1 MMKAISKTA
10 SETAS
15 SALADGSTMDR
26 LEQTGSAQYRE
37 RLGAMDKVAMA
48 DENTGLVVLEQTMA
62 AKGLTLEEARA
73 RLSGKGGK
81 RYWRSLEELAD
92 APGFGEMLEREFP
105 RQAAEWI
112 DPVSRRGFLKI
123 MGASMALAG
132 LSGCTK
138 QPDEPIYP
146 YIKQPEDLILGKPNY
161 FASAHPFNTGAIPVL
176 VKSDAYRPIKV
187 DGNPDHPI
195 NRGSSDPIT
204 QGSLL
209 ALYDPDR
216 SQHVRYRGENREWA
230 EFVQA
235 FQTHLA
241 VKKVAGGAGVYIL
254 SSTVTS
260 PALAAQIKQAQAAW
274 PQAKF
279 LQYDPINRDSAY
291 AATASAFG
299 APLDAQ
305 YWLEGA
311 DVIVSLD
318 ADFLSGITH
327 PGFNKLAGDYSRR
340 RKLDGGKIDMNR
352 LYAVE
357 SAVTTTGMKAEHRLG
372 LRASDIPGFAASLA
386 AVISGGQP
394 PSGYSWTPEQRHFLE
409 AVVKDLKANAGE
421 SAVIPGEQQPPD
433 VHLAAIAINE
443 ALGNVGK
450 TVVYTETVN
459 PLPSQQNADFKSL
472 VADMNAGKVDWL
484 LVLDGNPVYSAPADL
499 DFSTALNKVGTLVH
513 LGSHY
518 DETGEIAEW
527 HINSAHYL
535 ESWSDARAYD
545 GTVTIVQP
553 MIDPLYGG
561 KSAHEVIQ
569 TMMVDEPLVSPYDLV
584 RARWKDQLSA
594 KGDFESNWRKALH
607 DGFIDGTAF
616 EPKTVT
622 GKYIVGQGTT
632 VPADTIEVIFRPDP
646 SLYDGRYANLGWLQE
661 LPKPITNLSWDNAA
675 LISNNTLLKYKLEE
689 ADVIE
694 IEVNGKKV
702 KAPVLVV
709 PGHPDNSITVYLGQG
724 RRKAGRVGTGTGFD
738 AYAIRSSDSPLI
750 ATGAT
755 ITRTGD
761 TYEFAVTKSHYHD
774 DRSKLAGGKGNGNN
788 SLEAN
793 EAETRGIIRYASLD
807 EFKSNPG
814 FAHEGEGHEDPEAD
828 ESMFPAYVYNAPGQ
842 NAWGMSID
850 MNSCVGCNACIV
862 ACYAENNIAVVGKH
876 QVKVGRNMQWLRID
890 TYFEGDL
897 AAPRAHFQPMACQHC
912 EDAPCEQVCPV
923 GATVHTPE
931 GINTMV
937 YNRCVGTRYCSN
949 NCPYKVRRFN
959 FLLYSDYETES
970 YKLGRNPD
978 VTVRSRGV
986 MEKCSYCMQRIQAAK
1001 IHADKENR
1009 GIRDGEVITACQQ
1022 ACPTEAITF
1031 GNINDPDSK
1040 VAALKKQSRTYGVL
1054 ADLNTRPRTTY
1065 VAGVLNFN
1073 QEYEQARI
1081 EHEPGAANGSD
1092 GSDGSNG

>member
-1 MMKAISKTA
+1 MNERTAGKVTEPKMQLEGQDSMTAKASG
-10 SETAS
+10 ETLVILDANS
-15 SALADGSTMDR
+15 SQA
-26 LEQTGSAQYRE
+26 E
-37 RLGAMDKVAMA
+37 
-48 DENTGLVVLEQTMA
+48 
-62 AKGLTLEEARA
+62 GLTLEQARA
-73 RLSGKGGK
+73 KLSGTGGK
-81 RYWRSLEELAD
+81 RYWRSLEELSN
-92 APGFGEMLEREFP
+92 APGFDEMLQREFP
-105 RQAAEWI
+105 RQASEWI

-195 NRGSSDPIT
+195 TRGSSDPLT
-204 QGSLL
+204 QGTLL
-209 ALYDPDR
+209 GLYDPDR
-216 SQHVRYRGENREWA
+216 SQHVRHRGENREWA

-241 VKKVAGGAGVYIL
+241 VKKPVGGAGVYVL
-254 SSTVTS
+254 TSTVTS
-260 PALAAQIKQAQAAW
+260 PTLAGQIKKAQAAW
-274 PQAKF
+274 PNAKF
-279 LQYDPINRDSAY
+279 LQYDPVNRDSAY
-291 AATASAFG
+291 AATATAFG
-299 APLDAQ
+299 SLVDTQ

-318 ADFLSGITH
+318 ADFLSGITQ
-327 PGFNKLAGDYSRR
+327 PGFQKLAGDYSRR
-340 RKLDGGKIDMNR
+340 RKLDGDTIDMNR

-372 LRASDIPGFAASLA
+372 LRASDIPAFAVTLA
-386 AVISGGQP
+386 AAITGGQA
-394 PSGYSWTPEQRHFLE
+394 PSGYSWTPEQQHFLQ
-409 AVVKDLKANAGE
+409 AIAKDLKDNAGE
-421 SAVIPGEQQPPD
+421 SAVIPGEQQSPE

-450 TVVYTETVN
+450 TVIYTETVN
-459 PLPSQQNADFKSL
+459 PLPSQQNDDLKSL

-484 LVLDGNPVYSAPADL
+484 LVLDANPVYSAPADL
-499 DFSTALNKVGTLVH
+499 DFPSALNKVGTLVH

-535 ESWSDARAYD
+535 ESWSDARAYH
-545 GTVTIVQP
+545 GMVSIVQP
-553 MIDPLYGG
+553 MIEPLYGG
-561 KSAHEVIQ
+561 KTAHEVVQ
-569 TMMVDEPLVSPYDLV
+569 TMLVDEPLTSPYDLV
-584 RARWKDQLSA
+584 RATWKAQLSG

-607 DGFIDGTAF
+607 DGFLDGTAF

-622 GKYIVGQGTT
+622 PKAGLPPLPAA
-632 VPADTIEVIFRPDP
+632 VPADSIEVIFRPDP
-646 SLYDGRYANLGWLQE
+646 SLYDGRYANVGWLQE

-689 ADVIE
+689 SDVIE
-694 IEVNGKKV
+694 IAVNGKKV
-702 KAPVLVV
+702 KASVLVV
-709 PGHPDNSITVYLGQG
+709 PGHPDNSITAYLGQG
-724 RRKAGRVGTGTGFD
+724 RRKAGRVGSNTGFD
-738 AYAIRSSDSPLI
+738 AYAIRPSSSPLV

-755 ITRTGD
+755 ITKTGE
-761 TYEFAVTKSHYHD
+761 TYEFANTKSHYHD
-774 DRSKLAGGKGNGNN
+774 DRGKLAGGKGGGNN

-793 EAETRGIIRYASLD
+793 EAETRGIIRYATLD
-807 EFKSNPG
+807 EFKQNPG
-814 FAHEGEGHEDPEAD
+814 FAHEGEGREDPEQD
-828 ESMFPAYVYNAPGQ
+828 ETMFPAYYYGNDAWGKK

-862 ACYAENNIAVVGKH
+862 ACYAENNIAVVGKE
-876 QVKVGRNMQWLRID
+876 QVKIGRNMQWLRID

-897 AAPRAHFQPMACQHC
+897 AAPRAHFQPMNCQHC
-912 EDAPCEQVCPV
+912 ENAPCEQVCPV

-978 VTVRSRGV
+978 VSVRSRGV

-1009 GIRDGEVITACQQ
+1009 EIRDGEVITACQQ
-1022 ACPTEAITF
+1022 ACPTEAIVF

-1040 VAALKKQSRTYGVL
+1040 VAKLKKQQRTYGVL

-1073 QEYEQARI
+1073 QEFEQARV
-1081 EHEPGAANGSD
+1081 EHEPQ
-1092 GSDGSNG
+1092 GSNG

>member
-1 MMKAISKTA
+1 MKEAA
-10 SETAS
+10 
-15 SALADGSTMDR
+15 
-26 LEQTGSAQYRE
+26 GSAKDILERNGLAEDGE
-37 RLGAMDKVAMA
+37 RLGAMDQAATAREK
-48 DENTGLVVLEQTMA
+48 TGLAVLNA
-62 AKGLTLEEARA
+62 APSKVPSPAGLTLAEARA

-92 APGFGEMLEREFP
+92 APGFDEMLQREFP

-161 FASAHPFNTGAIPVL
+161 FASAMPFNTGAVPVL

-187 DGNPDHPI
+187 DGNPDHPV

-204 QGSLL
+204 QGSIL

-216 SQHVRYRGENREWA
+216 SQHVRYRGENREWS

-241 VKKVAGGAGVYIL
+241 VKKVDGGSGVYIL
-254 SSTVTS
+254 TGTVTS
-260 PALAAQIKQAQAAW
+260 PTLAAQIGKAQAAW
-274 PQAKF
+274 PNAKF

-291 AATASAFG
+291 AATAAAFG
-299 APLDAQ
+299 SPMDAQ
-305 YWLEGA
+305 YRIAGA

-318 ADFLSGITH
+318 ADFLSGIAQ
-327 PGFNKLAGDYSRR
+327 PGFHKLAGDYARR
-340 RKLDGGKIDMNR
+340 RKLDGGAEMNR

-372 LRASDIPGFAASLA
+372 LRASDIAGFAAALA
-386 AVISGGQP
+386 AEVAATSAP
-394 PSGYSWTPEQRHFLE
+394 AGYSWTSEQKQFL
-409 AVVKDLKANAGE
+409 AALVKDLKANAGK
-421 SAVIPGEQQPPD
+421 SVVIPGEQQPPE

-459 PLPSQQNADFKSL
+459 PQPSQQNADLRSL
-472 VADMNAGKVDWL
+472 VAEMNAGKVDWL
-484 LVLDGNPVYSAPADL
+484 LVVDGNPVYTAPADL
-499 DFSTALNKVGTLVH
+499 DFAGALGKVGTLVH

-518 DETGEIAEW
+518 DETGEAAEW

-545 GTVTIVQP
+545 GTVSIVQP
-553 MIDPLYGG
+553 MIEPLYGG
-561 KSAHEVIQ
+561 HSAHEVVQ
-569 TMMVDEPLVSPYDLV
+569 AMMVDEPLVSPYDLV
-584 RARWKDQLSA
+584 RATWKGQLSS
-594 KGDFESNWRKALH
+594 KGDFEQNWRKALH

-616 EPKTVT
+616 EPKTATPKSGVL
-622 GKYIVGQGTT
+622 QA
-632 VPADTIEVIFRPDP
+632 PAAVAPDSIEVIFRADP
-646 SLYDGRYANLGWLQE
+646 SLYDGRYANVGWLQE

-675 LISNNTLLKYKLEE
+675 LISNNTLVAHKLEE

-694 IEVNGKKV
+694 IRVNGRKV

-738 AYAIRSSDSPLI
+738 AYAIRSSAAPLI

-755 ITRTGD
+755 IAKTGD
-761 TYEFAVTKSHYHD
+761 PYELAVTKSHYHD
-774 DRSKLAGGKGNGNN
+774 DRAKWAGGKGGGND
-788 SLEAN
+788 SLEGN
-793 EAETRGIIRYASLD
+793 EAETRGIVRYASLE
-807 EFKSNPG
+807 EFKQNPN
-814 FAHEGEGHEDPEAD
+814 FAHEGEGREDPEAD
-828 ESMFPAYVYNAPGQ
+828 ESMFPAYVYDK
-842 NAWGMSID
+842 NAWGMSMD

-862 ACYAENNIAVVGKH
+862 ACYAENNIAVVGKQ
-876 QVKVGRNMQWLRID
+876 QVKIGRNMQWLRID

-912 EDAPCEQVCPV
+912 ENAPCEQVCPV

-931 GINTMV
+931 GVNTMV

-1009 GIRDGEVITACQQ
+1009 EIRDGEVITACQQ

-1031 GNINDPDSK
+1031 GNINDPASK
-1040 VAALKKQSRTYGVL
+1040 VAKLKKQTRTYGVL

-1073 QEYEQARI
+1073 QEFEQARV
-1081 EHEPGAANGSD
+1081 EREPGAAQGATS
-1092 GSDGSNG
+1092 G

>member
-1 MMKAISKTA
+1 MK
-10 SETAS
+10 ETVNNAAN
-15 SALADGSTMDR
+15 SAMTDGPKAQGLDQIEKR
-26 LEQTGSAQYRE
+26 LW
-37 RLGAMDKVAMA
+37 AMDKAGMA
-48 DENTGLVVLEQTMA
+48 KENTEFVVLEPEP

-73 RLSGKGGK
+73 RLTGKGGK

-92 APGFGEMLEREFP
+92 APGFDEMLHREFP
-105 RQAAEWI
+105 RQASEWI

-161 FASAHPFNTGAIPVL
+161 FASAHPFNTGAVPVL

-195 NRGSSDPIT
+195 NRGSSDPLT

-230 EFVQA
+230 EFLQA

-241 VKKVAGGAGVYIL
+241 VKKADGGTGVYIL
-254 SSTVTS
+254 TNTVTS
-260 PALAAQIKQAQAAW
+260 PTLAAQIKKAQAAW
-274 PQAKF
+274 PNTKF

-291 AATASAFG
+291 AATAAAFG
-299 APLDAQ
+299 TPVDTQ

-327 PGFNKLAGDYSRR
+327 PGFNKLANDYSRR
-340 RKLDGGKIDMNR
+340 RKLDGDKIDMNR

-372 LRASDIPGFAASLA
+372 LRASDVAGFAATLA
-386 AVISGGQP
+386 AEIAGTP
-394 PSGYSWTPEQRHFLE
+394 APTGYTWTPEQQQFLA

-421 SAVIPGEQQPPD
+421 SAVIPGEQQPME

-443 ALGNVGK
+443 ALGNIGK
-450 TVVYTETVN
+450 TVIYTETVN

-484 LVLDGNPVYSAPADL
+484 LVLDGNPIYSAPADL
-499 DFSTALNKVGTLVH
+499 DFSSALNKVGTLVH

-518 DETGEIAEW
+518 DETGEVSEW

-545 GTVTIVQP
+545 GTLSVVQP

-569 TMMVDEPLVSPYDLV
+569 AMMVDEPLVSPYDAV
-584 RARWKDQLSA
+584 RATWKEQLST
-594 KGDFESNWRKALH
+594 KGDFEQNWRKALH

-616 EPKTVT
+616 EPKTISPRS
-622 GKYIVGQGTT
+622 GILQA
-632 VPADTIEVIFRPDP
+632 PAAVSADSVEVIFRPDP
-646 SLYDGRYANLGWLQE
+646 SLYDGRYANVGWLQE

-675 LISNNTLLKYKLEE
+675 LISNSTLIKYKLEE
-689 ADVIE
+689 SDVIE
-694 IEVNGKKV
+694 IAVNGLKV
-702 KAPVLVV
+702 KAAVLVV
-709 PGHPDNSITVYLGQG
+709 PGHPDNSVTVYLGQG

-738 AYAIRSSDSPLI
+738 AYAIRSSASPLI

-755 ITRTGD
+755 ITKTGD

-774 DRSKLAGGKGNGNN
+774 DRGKLAGGIGGGKN

-793 EAETRGIIRYASLD
+793 EADTRGIIRYASLE
-807 EFKSNPG
+807 EFKQNPG

-828 ESMFPAYVYNAPGQ
+828 ESMFPAYVYDK

-862 ACYAENNIAVVGKH
+862 SCYAENNIAVVGKQ
-876 QVKVGRNMQWLRID
+876 QVKIGRNMQWLRID

-912 EDAPCEQVCPV
+912 ENAPCEQVCPV
-923 GATVHTPE
+923 GATTHSPE
-931 GINTMV
+931 GLNMMV

-959 FLLYSDYETES
+959 FLLFSDYETES

-978 VTVRSRGV
+978 VSVRSRGV
-986 MEKCSYCMQRIQAAK
+986 MEKCSYCLQRISAAK

-1009 GIRDGEVITACQQ
+1009 EVRDGEIITACQQ

-1031 GNINDPDSK
+1031 GNINDPGSK
-1040 VAALKKQSRTYGVL
+1040 VAQLKKQSRTYGVL

-1065 VAGVLNFN
+1065 VAEVFNFN
-1073 QEYEQARI
+1073 QEFEQARV
-1081 EHEPGAANGSD
+1081 EHQPEPAKSETHG
-1092 GSDGSNG
+1092 